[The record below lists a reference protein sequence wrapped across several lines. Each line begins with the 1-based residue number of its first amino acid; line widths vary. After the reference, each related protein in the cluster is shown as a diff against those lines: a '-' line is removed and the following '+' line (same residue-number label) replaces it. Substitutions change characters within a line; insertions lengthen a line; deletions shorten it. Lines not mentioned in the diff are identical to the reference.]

1 MGSIIMASCECGY
14 LSPHLYVGGGF
25 IDQDKL
31 KAPALC
37 SKCNIVIERDYLK
50 SPAKCPKCRR
60 KVKFYN
66 DPELQS
72 SSEEVNEGYNLFE
85 WHMGDSGKDFFL
97 PDISYLCP
105 VCGQMKM
112 KFLNCGCWD

>member
-1 MGSIIMASCECGY
+1 
-14 LSPHLYVGGGF
+14 LYVGGGF